1 MNETAQI
8 TPVPLFEAAPAAVEA
23 PDPAKLATA
32 FAARMERARGL
43 VDAGAVQA
51 LGNGRYKVRS
61 GGGGWWAVRPGYC
74 NCPDFAWRGAV
85 PCKHIIAVELAR
97 PFLVEPAA

>member
-1 MNETAQI
+1 MNETAQALPI
-8 TPVPLFEAAPAAVEA
+8 NLFETAPVPAAT
-23 PDPAKLATA
+23 PDPPALATA
-32 FAARMERARGL
+32 FSARMERARAL
-43 VDAGAVQA
+43 VEAGAVEA

-97 PFLVEPAA
+97 PFLSEPAA

>member
-1 MNETAQI
+1 MNETAQAI
-8 TPVPLFEAAPAAVEA
+8 PIPLFAGAPAAVEA
-23 PDPAKLATA
+23 PASAKLATA
-32 FAARMERARGL
+32 FAERMERARGL
-43 VDAGAVQA
+43 VDAGAVEA

-97 PFLVEPAA
+97 PLLAEPAA

>member
-1 MNETAQI
+1 MNDTAHATPI
-8 TPVPLFEAAPAAVEA
+8 TLFEAAAAPAEA
-23 PDPAKLATA
+23 PDLAKLATA

-43 VDAGAVQA
+43 VDAGAVEA

-97 PFLVEPAA
+97 PFLTEPAA

>member
-1 MNETAQI
+1 MNEIAHA
-8 TPVPLFEAAPAAVEA
+8 TPIPLFDAAPAAVEA

-43 VDAGAVQA
+43 VDAGAVEA
-51 LGNGRYKVRS
+51 LGNGRYKVRA
-61 GGGGWWAVRPGYC
+61 GAGGWWAVRPGYC

-97 PFLVEPAA
+97 ASLAEPAA

>member
-1 MNETAQI
+1 MNETAHATPI
-8 TPVPLFEAAPAAVEA
+8 TLFEVAPVAVGT

-32 FAARMERARGL
+32 FTARMERARGL
-43 VDAGAVQA
+43 VDAGAVEA

-97 PFLVEPAA
+97 PFLAEPAA

>member
-1 MNETAQI
+1 MNDSAHA
-8 TPVPLFEAAPAAVEA
+8 TPLSLLEPVPAAVEA
-23 PDPAKLATA
+23 PDPAKLAMA

-43 VDAGAVQA
+43 VDAGAVEA

-97 PFLVEPAA
+97 PFLAEPAA

>member
-1 MNETAQI
+1 MTMNETSQA
-8 TPVPLFEAAPAAVEA
+8 TPISLFETAPAEA
-23 PDPAKLATA
+23 PDSAKLATA

-43 VDAGAVQA
+43 VDAGAVEA

-97 PFLVEPAA
+97 PFLAEPAA